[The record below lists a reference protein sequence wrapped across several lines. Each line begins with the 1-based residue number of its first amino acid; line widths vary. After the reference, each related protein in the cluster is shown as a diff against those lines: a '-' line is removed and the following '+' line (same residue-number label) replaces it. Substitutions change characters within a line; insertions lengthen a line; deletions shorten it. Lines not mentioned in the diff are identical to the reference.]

1 MSHNSS
7 TLLPKGCFF
16 VQLPNISDERGSL
29 AFGEAEHHIPFPIK
43 RVFWT
48 YDIQGDNMRGD
59 HAHRTCQM
67 VLFPIGGSFDIEI
80 DDGERQ
86 TLLHMDDPSQGV
98 FIPPL
103 VWCRLMNFTKDA
115 ACISLA
121 SEEYRAEDY
130 SHDYEEFMKLTT
142 DNRQPTIDS

>member
-1 MSHNSS
+1 MSPNSS
-7 TLLPKGCFF
+7 TLLPKGCYI
-16 VQLPNISDERGSL
+16 VRLPNVSDERGSL
-29 AFGEAEHHIPFPIK
+29 AFGEAERHISFPIR

-59 HAHRTCQM
+59 HAHRSCQM

-86 TLLHMDDPSQGV
+86 TLLHMDDPSKGV

-103 VWCRLMNFTKDA
+103 VWCRLMNFTKGA

-130 SHDYEEFMKLTT
+130 IYNKEEFKRL
-142 DNRQPTIDS
+142 IKE

>member
-7 TLLPKGCFF
+7 TLLPKGCFI
-16 VQLPNISDERGSL
+16 VQLPNVSDERGSL
-29 AFGEAEHHIPFPIK
+29 AFGEAEHHIPFTIK

-80 DDGERQ
+80 DDGENQ
-86 TLLHMDDPSQGV
+86 MLLHMDDPSQGV

-103 VWCRLMNFTKDA
+103 VWCRLMNFTKGA

-130 SHDYEEFMKLTT
+130 IHDYEEFKRLIRPAT
-142 DNRQPTIDS
+142 

>member
-1 MSHNSS
+1 MTAYTTSQ
-7 TLLPKGCFF
+7 LPKGCYI
-16 VQLPNISDERGSL
+16 VQFPRISDVRGNL
-29 AFGEAEHHIPFPIK
+29 AFGEGERHIPFPIK
-43 RVFWT
+43 RIFWT
-48 YDIQGDNMRGD
+48 YDIRDGNMRGD

-80 DDGERQ
+80 DDGQRRE
-86 TLLHMDDPSQGV
+86 TLRMDDPSQGI

-103 VWCRLMNFTKDA
+103 VWCRLKNFTPNA

-130 SHDYEEFMKLTT
+130 IHDYEEFIGLTNK
-142 DNRQPTIDS
+142 D

>member
-1 MSHNSS
+1 MSPNSS
-7 TLLPKGCFF
+7 TVLPKGCYI
-16 VQLPNISDERGSL
+16 VRLPNVSDERGSL
-29 AFGEAEHHIPFPIK
+29 AFGEAERHIPFPIR

-59 HAHRTCQM
+59 HAHRSCQM

-86 TLLHMDDPSQGV
+86 TLLHMDDPSKGV

-103 VWCRLMNFTKDA
+103 VWCRLMNFTKGA

-130 SHDYEEFMKLTT
+130 IYNKEEFKRL
-142 DNRQPTIDS
+142 IKE

>member
-16 VQLPNISDERGSL
+16 VQLPNVSDERGSL

-130 SHDYEEFMKLTT
+130 IHDYEEFIRLL
-142 DNRQPTIDS
+142 RR

>member
-16 VQLPNISDERGSL
+16 VQLPNISDKRGSL

-130 SHDYEEFMKLTT
+130 IHDYEEFIRLL
-142 DNRQPTIDS
+142 RR